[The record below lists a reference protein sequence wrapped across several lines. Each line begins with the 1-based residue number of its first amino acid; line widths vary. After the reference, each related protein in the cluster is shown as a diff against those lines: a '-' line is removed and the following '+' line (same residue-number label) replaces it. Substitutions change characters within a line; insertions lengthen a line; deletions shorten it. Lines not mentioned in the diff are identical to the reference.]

1 MKILLVVAYL
11 SMYGE
16 PSIRL
21 YEQSDM
27 ASCRKMATTIYQN
40 VRAGSARVWCQ
51 KIAQGV
57 KS

>member
-21 YEQSDM
+21 YEQPDM
-27 ASCRKMATTIYQN
+27 TSCRKMATTIYQN
-40 VRAGSARVWCQ
+40 VRAGSARAWCQ
-51 KIAQGV
+51 KVVQGV
-57 KS
+57 RP